1 MAHTR
6 SRRQFFVIAG
16 SAALAVSCGTD
27 PSPDPAGSR
36 QSDASEQQ
44 PTGAEKQ
51 FAALEQRFDARLGV
65 FAVDLGSEVTT
76 TYRADERFAFCSTF
90 KVYAAGAVLAAADA
104 GTLSLTD
111 TRIVEAED
119 KVPESA
125 IDWEAGQVV
134 TLEQLCVAALTRSDN
149 TAGNL
154 LIDAGGG
161 TGELTA
167 FARSLGDAQFRLD
180 RIEPDLNTALPGDDR
195 DTTTP
200 AGLAAGYRSL
210 LTDGPLSNSS
220 RATLLDWMAGTQT
233 SDTRFRAGVPA
244 GWTTADK
251 TGTGS
256 YGVSNDAGL
265 LLGPDGRRILLVVLS
280 RTANDDPDAAAM
292 NELVADA
299 VREIVARE

>member
-6 SRRQFFVIAG
+6 SRRQFLVIAG
-16 SAALAVSCGTD
+16 SAALAVSCGAD
-27 PSPDPAGSR
+27 PSPDSAGSG
-36 QSDASEQQ
+36 QPNSSEQQ
-44 PTGAEKQ
+44 PAGLEEQ
-51 FAALEQRFDARLGV
+51 FAALEHIFDARLGV
-65 FAVDLGSEVTT
+65 FAVDLDSEVTT

-104 GTLSLTD
+104 GTLSLTE
-111 TRIVEAED
+111 TRVVEAED
-119 KVPESA
+119 KVPGSA
-125 IDWEAGQVV
+125 IDWEAGQAV
-134 TLEQLCVAALTRSDN
+134 TLEQLCAAALTRSDN

-154 LIDAGGG
+154 LIDAVGG

-210 LTDGPLSNSS
+210 LTGGPLSNSS

-265 LLGPDGRRILLVVLS
+265 LLAADGRRILAVVLS
-280 RTANDDPDAAAM
+280 RTASDDPDAAAM